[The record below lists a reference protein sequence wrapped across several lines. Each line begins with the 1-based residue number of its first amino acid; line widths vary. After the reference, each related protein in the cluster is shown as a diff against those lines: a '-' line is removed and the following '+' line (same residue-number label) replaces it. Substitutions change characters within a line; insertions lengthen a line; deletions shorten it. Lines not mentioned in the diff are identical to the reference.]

1 MVPVFLCNPFV
12 ALFLMSAL
20 RPLPQAFV
28 YLIVNPAEHLG
39 GHDISLVIHPAPDNG
54 IELAYQR
61 FLDLLPFMMLRTFSK
76 NDLTEVLDGLMSS
89 LPLYF
94 RMFLPRKS
102 KPSSI

>member
-61 FLDLLPFMMLRTFSK
+61 FLFGGFIALYDAPHLFQER
-76 NDLTEVLDGLMSS
+76 LDRSFGRLDE
-89 LPLYF
+89 
-94 RMFLPRKS
+94 
-102 KPSSI
+102 